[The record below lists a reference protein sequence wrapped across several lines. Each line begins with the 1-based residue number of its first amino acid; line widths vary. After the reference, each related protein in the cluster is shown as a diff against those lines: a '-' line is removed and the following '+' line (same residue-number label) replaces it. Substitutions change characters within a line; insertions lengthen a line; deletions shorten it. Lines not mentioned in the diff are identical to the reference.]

1 VRRESAAR
9 LLPAQPAEPVIPAF
23 SLPAISLITIAPALF
38 VLIWSTGWI
47 VAKYA
52 APYADPLTFLAVR
65 YACAASLMALIAWM
79 ARAEWPRERAA
90 YLHGLMSGIL
100 LHAIYLGGVWW
111 AVKHGLPAGISAL
124 IAAIQP
130 LMTAGLAARLAGE
143 RVRPVHLAGIALG
156 FGGVLGV
163 IAPKLTGVGAGQ
175 LEGLAAPVI
184 VNIIAMIAVTLGTFY
199 QKRFIATGDLRVVS
213 GLQYIGA
220 FAATLPLA
228 LLLEPLRFENRIETW
243 LALAWSVIPLS
254 LGAIGL
260 MLMMI
265 RRGAVSKVAALIY
278 LIPPTAAIEAY
289 FMFGETLTL
298 SQIAAMTIAAFG
310 VYLATRP

>member
-1 VRRESAAR
+1 M
-9 LLPAQPAEPVIPAF
+9 
-23 SLPAISLITIAPALF
+23 SLVSIAPALF

-52 APYADPLTFLAVR
+52 APYADPLTFLAIR
-65 YACAASLMALIAWM
+65 FACAFALTGLIALVV
-79 ARAEWPRERAA
+79 RAEWPRARSGYAHA
-90 YLHGLMSGIL
+90 MVSGIL

-111 AVKHGLPAGISAL
+111 AVAQGLPAGVSAL

-130 LMTAGLAARLAGE
+130 LMTAFLAARLAGE
-143 RVRPVHLAGIALG
+143 RIRPKQALGIAIG

-163 IAPKLTGVGAGQ
+163 IAPKLAGLSTVALGNLGWPVG
-175 LEGLAAPVI
+175 
-184 VNIIAMIAVTLGTFY
+184 VNIVAMIAVTLGTFY
-199 QKRFIATGDLRVVS
+199 QKRFIASGDLRVVS
-213 GLQYIGA
+213 TLQYAGA
-220 FAATLPLA
+220 FLCVLPLA
-228 LLLEPLRFENRIETW
+228 LLLEPLRFENRWETW
-243 LALAWSVIPLS
+243 AALAWSVIPLS

-289 FMFGETLTL
+289 LMFGETL
-298 SQIAAMTIAAFG
+298 SMAQIGFMALTAFG
-310 VYLATRP
+310 VYLATRPD